1 MCSENLFKL
10 TSMFSTYFYT
20 KFQNFDILHTFLP
33 LAVAKLSTLKQSLF
47 FCPSCSFEVKTSLW
61 NYVIEVE
68 LHVFAMILC
77 RLCQ

>member
-1 MCSENLFKL
+1 MFELKLGKIHTFCQIQHNFMCSENLFKL

-47 FCPSCSFEVKTSLW
+47 FCPSCSFEVKTSL
-61 NYVIEVE
+61 
-68 LHVFAMILC
+68 
-77 RLCQ
+77 